1 MRCLVGGLVLAGVF
15 GCGGPLEANGLPSR
29 SFSIEVGQQLQLTL
43 QVAGPGEYA
52 SPPDISSTAVRFLEA
67 RVVGPPV
74 PAGVTQRFSFQGMTP
89 GVAVIVF
96 HNAEQDRT
104 VEDTVNVH

>member
-1 MRCLVGGLVLAGVF
+1 MRSLVGCMVLAGMF
-15 GCGGPLEANGLPSR
+15 GCGGPLEANGSPSR
-29 SFSIEVGQQLQLTL
+29 SFSVEVGQELELTL
-43 QVAGPGEYA
+43 GTTGPGEYA
-52 SPPDISSTAVRFLEA
+52 SPPDISSPAVRFLEM
-67 RVVGPPV
+67 RVVGPPT
-74 PAGVTQRFSFQGMTP
+74 PGGARQRFRFKGMAP